1 MRDDAIDRDA
11 LRRLLD
17 LVGGDPA
24 DLEEL
29 LEEYLQAAPA
39 LAATLT
45 GAAARGDLGAM
56 RIAAHTLRSNARD
69 FGAHH
74 LSQLCATL
82 EAACRSGA
90 LSASEAEAAA
100 AEISAAEARARQAL
114 LALAPSGQA

>member
-1 MRDDAIDRDA
+1 MRDEAIEQDA

-29 LEEYLQAAPA
+29 LEEYVEAAPA
-39 LAATLT
+39 LAETLSS
-45 GAAARGDLGAM
+45 AAAAHDLEAM
-56 RIAAHTLRSNARD
+56 RIAAHTLKSNARD

-74 LSQLCATL
+74 LSDLCATV

-90 LSASEAEAAA
+90 LSDAEATAAA
-100 AEISAAEARARQAL
+100 AEISDAEARARRAL
-114 LALAPSGQA
+114 LALTPPGLA